1 MILYSIYP
9 EEFILAGLDL
19 ATGGPLS
26 DLATSAERA
35 ATGASG
41 PVRLLLER
49 GPGGGWRI
57 GRLMSSD
64 PYDFLDPALA
74 PGRQPGE

>member
-9 EEFILAGLDL
+9 EEFVLAGLDQ
-19 ATGGPLS
+19 ATGEPLPT
-26 DLATSAERA
+26 LAGSMELGAV
-35 ATGASG
+35 GASG

-49 GPGGGWRI
+49 GPGGAWRV

-64 PYDFLDPALA
+64 PYDFLDPNLA
-74 PGRQPGE
+74 PGRVPG